1 MAATPSIPG
10 VGGGFM
16 NMIPQQLQPIWYPP
30 ITVKWIITGLIV
42 FAGAVAPRIPDDY
55 RAYVAHP
62 VGFFLIAIASLAM
75 YQWGFPPAAFAL
87 MFFLLSVWSAH
98 QTRETEGFLNAS
110 PAVDWVNNSKRWY
123 VEKVLR
129 ERPLAIQE
137 KEVSTYPVFS

>member
-1 MAATPSIPG
+1 MSYQGAPG
-10 VGGGFM
+10 SGGGFM
-16 NMIPQQLQPIWYPP
+16 NMIPQLQPIWYPP

-42 FAGAVAPRIPDDY
+42 FAGAVAPRIPDNY

-62 VGFFLIAIASLAM
+62 IGFFVTALAALGM

-87 MFFLLSVWSAH
+87 MFFLLAVWSAH
-98 QTRETEGFLNAS
+98 QTRETEGFLTAS
-110 PAVDWVNNSKRWY
+110 STVDWVNNSKRWY

-129 ERPLAIQE
+129 ERPLGIQD

>member
-1 MAATPSIPG
+1 MAYQGAPG
-10 VGGGFM
+10 SGGGFM
-16 NMIPQQLQPIWYPP
+16 DMRLLQPIWYPP

-42 FAGAVAPRIPDDY
+42 FAGAVAPRIPDNY
-55 RAYVAHP
+55 RGYVAHP
-62 VGFFLIAIASLAM
+62 LGFFVTALVALAM

-87 MFFLLSVWSAH
+87 MFFLLAVWSAH

-110 PAVDWVNNSKRWY
+110 STVDWVNNSKRWY

-129 ERPLAIQE
+129 ERPLGIQD